1 MFWSIYCDLCAKKG
15 KSPNAAAK
23 EIGISSGSVTQWKNG
38 RVPQIATLHKI
49 AEYFNVPLETF
60 SEDSAEK
67 KPALEKIEKADKLF
81 LLEQQNI
88 HMIPIFE
95 GVSAGFGV
103 SAIDQIADYIPMY
116 IVNPREAD
124 ETICIKVRGDSMSPK
139 IEDGDIIQVHKQSSV
154 DGGSIAVVMID
165 GEEFFVKRVF
175 YGETWIE
182 LRSEN
187 IFYKPMRFN
196 GKDVMRVRVVGLDK
210 KIIKNV

>member
-81 LLEQQNI
+81 LLEQQ
-88 HMIPIFE
+88 
-95 GVSAGFGV
+95 
-103 SAIDQIADYIPMY
+103 
-116 IVNPREAD
+116 
-124 ETICIKVRGDSMSPK
+124 K
-139 IEDGDIIQVHKQSSV
+139 
-154 DGGSIAVVMID
+154 AVVH
-165 GEEFFVKRVF
+165 ESHAEPWKV
-175 YGETWIE
+175 T
-182 LRSEN
+182 LAN
-187 IFYKPMRFN
+187 T
-196 GKDVMRVRVVGLDK
+196 GL
-210 KIIKNV
+210 NTLTAGVHR